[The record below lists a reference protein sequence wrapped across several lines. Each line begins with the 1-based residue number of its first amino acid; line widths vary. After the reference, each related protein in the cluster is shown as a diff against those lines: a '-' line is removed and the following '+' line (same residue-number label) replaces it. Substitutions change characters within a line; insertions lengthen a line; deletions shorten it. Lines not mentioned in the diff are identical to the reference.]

1 MISKTHL
8 TDFLELHAKNA
19 PTKAAIITAD
29 KQLSWSELDSLAD
42 SLAAF
47 LYEQIGYSGAQK
59 VIGLLFPNS
68 WQFVAVYMAIL
79 KLGHIAMPL
88 DPTYKQMEQQA
99 VVMQIGPELII
110 TNQTYQASLGKSGAT
125 VILFEKI
132 HKPRAAQF
140 KRLALPAERQVASL
154 VFTSGTTGTPK
165 AATYSHANHIWNIK
179 ACSEVWNWN
188 KDDTMLLSLPMS
200 KWYGLVMG
208 LSGILYHGNTL
219 YLHDWFDVEATL
231 KTLSSG
237 NITLFTHISSTYSK
251 LLEFEG
257 EYDIS
262 KVRLM
267 ISGGSALP
275 PPTWEAFKI
284 RFDQEILEC
293 YGSSETGRIA
303 SNLLNERAPGSPG
316 RILNDVSFK
325 FSEKGEVLIKSPGVF
340 PGYYNNKAATK
351 ASFTKDGY
359 WRTGDTGELEN
370 GRIILKGRVQER
382 IRRFGYTISPRDVEW
397 ALHNNADIS
406 EVYVM
411 GQQETGQPNDRLIYF
426 IVGNITKDKVLNYC
440 KINLPFAWRPDEII
454 ILDSIPKNSNGK
466 PRISRLKAM
475 VSGA

>member
-303 SNLLNERAPGSPG
+303 SNLLNERVAWLAGQ
-316 RILNDVSFK
+316 D
-325 FSEKGEVLIKSPGVF
+325 IK
-340 PGYYNNKAATK
+340 
-351 ASFTKDGY
+351 
-359 WRTGDTGELEN
+359 
-370 GRIILKGRVQER
+370 
-382 IRRFGYTISPRDVEW
+382 
-397 ALHNNADIS
+397 
-406 EVYVM
+406 
-411 GQQETGQPNDRLIYF
+411 
-426 IVGNITKDKVLNYC
+426 
-440 KINLPFAWRPDEII
+440 
-454 ILDSIPKNSNGK
+454 
-466 PRISRLKAM
+466 
-475 VSGA
+475 